1 MINKKYVAP
10 SAKGKGIYI
19 MAVFLKNKKG
29 RDVVLLNP
37 AEKARK
43 FADELGNG
51 VKQTN
56 TGMIKFGKDGRP
68 VKLTDTEKAFRSGYL
83 NARKDSAKVFKSKNR

>member
-1 MINKKYVAP
+1 
-10 SAKGKGIYI
+10 

-37 AEKARK
+37 SEKARK

-56 TGMIKFGKDGRP
+56 IGMIKFNKNGQPIR
-68 VKLTDTEKAFRSGYL
+68 LTDSEKSFRRGYL
-83 NARKDSAKVFKSKNR
+83 QARKDSAKAFKSKNR